1 MFLNINNKLL
11 HLFGSDEIWNENLR
25 KGLKVEIFCEIWMI
39 FISFI
44 KDTSADISKTVFGKV
59 FFMWQSML
67 IFSFRGYTLRK
78 NFKKLGNWRQIY
90 EQKSSTFYTSN
101 NVPKGGLMGLYDE
114 IFLSRPWNFYFKRKV
129 LKYFRKRNACREILF
144 SFFKQSSFIH
154 TIMITLRS

>member
-1 MFLNINNKLL
+1 
-11 HLFGSDEIWNENLR
+11 
-25 KGLKVEIFCEIWMI
+25 MI

-129 LKYFRKRNACREILF
+129 LKYFRKRNLSWNIIQFVHTIKFYSYDHDGISFIERIKF
-144 SFFKQSSFIH
+144 SFFLS
-154 TIMITLRS
+154 

>member
-1 MFLNINNKLL
+1 
-11 HLFGSDEIWNENLR
+11 
-25 KGLKVEIFCEIWMI
+25 MI

-129 LKYFRKRNACREILF
+129 LKYFRKRNVSWNIIQF
-144 SFFKQSSFIH
+144 VHTIKFHSYDHDNVSFIERINNFH
-154 TIMITLRS
+154 FSCHR

>member
-1 MFLNINNKLL
+1 
-11 HLFGSDEIWNENLR
+11 
-25 KGLKVEIFCEIWMI
+25 MI

-67 IFSFRGYTLRK
+67 IFSFRGYTLTK
-78 NFKKLGNWRQIY
+78 NLKKLGNWRQFY

-114 IFLSRPWNFYFKRKV
+114 IFLSRPWNFYFERKV
-129 LKYFRKRNACREILF
+129 LKYFRKRNVSWNIIQFLQTIKF
-144 SFFKQSSFIH
+144 HSNDHDNTSFIERINNFH
-154 TIMITLRS
+154 FSCHR

>member
-1 MFLNINNKLL
+1 
-11 HLFGSDEIWNENLR
+11 
-25 KGLKVEIFCEIWMI
+25 MI

-129 LKYFRKRNACREILF
+129 LKYFRKRNVSWNIIQF
-144 SFFKQSSFIH
+144 VHTIKFHSYDHDNVSFIERINNFH
-154 TIMITLRS
+154 FSCQRYYSFKCLKILKKRSQLCC